1 MAKTAARQKAARPGI
16 STSPQREP
24 VAKLRRNRTVRQV
37 VVGLMVVFVALG
49 VAGVFGS
56 KTGGVTASAN
66 GYDLTVIYPKVTRP
80 GLPVRW
86 IYTVHHAGG
95 FDGQID
101 IATTFEYLNL
111 FDLTGIDP
119 DASSQTATGGQ
130 IVWSFDP
137 PEGDVFSVAFDA
149 ATEVGIH
156 EIGPATGSVVV
167 NGKPVVQVHFKTV
180 VMP

>member
-1 MAKTAARQKAARPGI
+1 MAFTSTDRNLPRQQTGKTPQDRPRPKWLADAVSARRRRGKQCEESGPRSARVRL
-16 STSPQREP
+16 QD
-24 VAKLRRNRTVRQV
+24 RRRDG
-37 VVGLMVVFVALG
+37 VGEWIRPDG
-49 VAGVFGS
+49 
-56 KTGGVTASAN
+56 
-66 GYDLTVIYPKVTRP
+66 DLS
-80 GLPVRW
+80 
-86 IYTVHHAGG
+86 
-95 FDGQID
+95 
-101 IATTFEYLNL
+101 TFEYLNL